1 MSRSFARLVA
11 PLLAAAPIV
20 ATAVIATPL
29 VTTTLAAQD
38 PAPVVTKITAD
49 LGYVQASGNSQV
61 TTTSFGQ
68 KLTQQRGLLGLEQ
81 TFNFVYGEQNGV
93 VNTNFLRASVRADY
107 KLGGHF
113 SAFGIVAYDRNS
125 FAGIERRFE
134 ENLGLA
140 WRAIGAPKDTLRVEA
155 GFSWTQQTSIDGTA
169 NDFPAGRAAAA
180 YRHSFSSSTYF
191 LQTAEFIPNFKVTED
206 YRVNTESAV
215 VAPISARV
223 NLKLSYL
230 IRFDNL
236 PEPTFRTTDRVFT
249 TGIQIT
255 F

>member
-1 MSRSFARLVA
+1 
-11 PLLAAAPIV
+11 
-20 ATAVIATPL
+20 
-29 VTTTLAAQD
+29 
-38 PAPVVTKITAD
+38 VVTKITAD
-49 LGYVQASGNSQV
+49 LGYVQASGNSEV

-68 KLTQQRGLLGLEQ
+68 KLTQQRGRLGLEQ
-81 TFNFVYGEQNGV
+81 TFNFVYGEQDGV
-93 VNTNFLRASVRADY
+93 VNTNFLRASLRGDY

-113 SAFGIVAYDRNS
+113 STFASVAYDRNK

-140 WRAIGAPKDTLRVEA
+140 WRAIGGPQDTLRLEG
-155 GFSWTQQTSIDGTA
+155 GFSWTQQTALDGTA

-180 YRHSFSSSTYF
+180 YRHSFSPTTYF
-191 LQTAEFIPNFKVTED
+191 LQTAEFIPNFKETED
-206 YRVNTESAV
+206 YRVNTESAI
-215 VAPISARV
+215 VAPVSARV

-230 IRFDNL
+230 IRYDNL
-236 PEPTFRTTDRVFT
+236 PEPTFKPTDRVFT